1 MRHGQGWHSEAV
13 SPNGHQI
20 HDPWLTPTG
29 EQQCRDRCE
38 GFQRHEQIE
47 LLLASPMRRALQTCH
62 LTFEP
67 VVKRGKKI
75 VALPIAEEASDAPC
89 DTGSEVDI
97 LQADFPDIV
106 DFDNV
111 KYGWWHHDRELAVD
125 PPSLNARAAK
135 LRRFIRDRPE
145 KEVVLVSH
153 GFFNHYLTGD
163 VNDKGEQ
170 TTPWWEETELR
181 TFSFVEDD
189 ERAMIRETDES
200 MRRRGAK
207 EEGPRLNRPKERGK
221 SISV

>member
-29 EQQCRDRCE
+29 EQQCRERCE
-38 GFQRHEQIE
+38 NFRRHGQ
-47 LLLASPMRRALQTCH
+47 
-62 LTFEP
+62 P

-97 LQADFPDIV
+97 LQADFPDVV

-111 KYGWWHHDRELAVD
+111 KYGWWHHDQELAID

-163 VNDKGEQ
+163 VNDEGEQ
-170 TTPWWEETELR
+170 TTPWWGETELR
-181 TFSFVEDD
+181 TFSFVEGD

-200 MRRRGAK
+200 MLRRGAK
-207 EEGPRLNRPKERGK
+207 EEVPRLNRPKERGK